1 MCEIPKSCFNVIAM
15 DYWHSTKQLTHL
27 RKPVTFNQ
35 LVEWCTMN
43 TTTHKDLDR
52 IFHALADT
60 TRRRLLQQVAMGEK
74 TITQLAEP
82 HALTLAAISKH
93 VKVLETADLVK
104 RRKSGSFQM
113 ITLNPEALKTAEQW
127 LGYYEKFWSA
137 RIRNLKNLL
146 ENKEDKP

>member
-1 MCEIPKSCFNVIAM
+1 
-15 DYWHSTKQLTHL
+15 
-27 RKPVTFNQ
+27 
-35 LVEWCTMN
+35 
-43 TTTHKDLDR
+43 
-52 IFHALADT
+52 
-60 TRRRLLQQVAMGEK
+60 MGEK